1 MNRDAL
7 GNMPFKA
14 SDQKS
19 TLAGNSRMFARL
31 LCSVV
36 RSIEQ
41 NHKWTEEYPFD
52 RKQEAA
58 AHELRE
64 AINADEVNE
73 NTVKEAIHRLGL
85 ALFCKKRR
93 NISKGDF
100 ACPVYRFLVISSI
113 KEGGSFMQESDI
125 TNIIAKLQW
134 TCRAMIYEEMLRMM
148 ETTTEKQAWKRLGK
162 YIKEGRYTAFN
173 SIRQVLHLASAIA
186 YGTSGMPQIEWLDDE
201 YNKASINGKAV
212 ELDNIKNFIQNRI
225 EAATMDLEN
234 KILLGHDFKK
244 FGFTSTKTMD
254 KLRDPKIGY
263 SFIHSEDNGFVKFQ
277 DELLDKLLNDPLTKP
292 QFVKCTRGRKVEWN
306 KDGCIKWLK
315 ETRLFLEKLSVAI
328 HITYGQCEER

>member
-1 MNRDAL
+1 
-7 GNMPFKA
+7 MPFKA
-14 SDQKS
+14 SDQKN

-31 LCSVV
+31 LCSVI

-58 AHELRE
+58 AQKLRE

-148 ETTTEKQAWKRLGK
+148 ETTTEKQAWKQLGK

-212 ELDNIKNFIQNRI
+212 ELDDIKNFVQGRI
-225 EAATMDLEN
+225 EAAKTVLE
-234 KILLGHDFKK
+234 KQILLGHDFEE
-244 FGFTSTKTMD
+244 FGFTSAKIMD
-254 KLRDPKIGY
+254 ILPKKKIGY
-263 SFIHSEDNGFVKFQ
+263 SFINSEDNGFIKF
-277 DELLDKLLNDPLTKP
+277 ENKLMKKLLNDPLTEP
-292 QFVKCTRGRKVEWN
+292 QFTKRV
-306 KDGCIKWLK
+306 
-315 ETRLFLEKLSVAI
+315 
-328 HITYGQCEER
+328 